1 MSPCKVGS
9 GHWCS
14 GWQPCSLVQ
23 SESCKAP
30 YGKACAHASPT
41 SRSPGSPCRMS
52 WIWSSKSYL
61 SDITFQV
68 QNVKYSNCKVWKLT
82 GREKKINSFLSK
94 WCPGSTAPSSVKM
107 ISQTE
112 SDQPEAVKLDNVI
125 GFNIKGHSIPGPII
139 SISGDTGP
147 SKFFN
152 HLLIFKRE
160 KVELD
165 HCPGVSPN

>member
-1 MSPCKVGS
+1 MATGAAADSPAASFRVRAARHLMGKRVRMLLQPQ
-9 GHWCS
+9 GHQ
-14 GWQPCSLVQ
+14 GH
-23 SESCKAP
+23 
-30 YGKACAHASPT
+30 HAEC
-41 SRSPGSPCRMS
+41 PG
-52 WIWSSKSYL
+52 
-61 SDITFQV
+61 FEV
-68 QNVKYSNCKVWKLT
+68 QNQIYQISHFKFKMWSAAIARSGNSLGGK
-82 GREKKINSFLSK
+82 KKINSFLSK
-94 WCPGSTAPSSVKM
+94 WCPGSTTTGSMKM

-112 SDQPEAVKLDNVI
+112 SDEPEAVKLDNVI

-152 HLLIFKRE
+152 HLLIFKKE